1 MSKNLLI
8 TGGSGFIGT
17 NLLKALSKLE
27 EYTIHATY
35 FNSNSFYKVSGVNY
49 IKANLE
55 NPEDCFKVSKDMDLI
70 VMCAANSSGAAV
82 MEKTPLV
89 HLTPNVRMNINMLE
103 AAYSQSVGKFI
114 FISSNTVY
122 PVSDLPMNENDV
134 DYNFFEKYHVVG
146 WMKRFSEV
154 VCEIY
159 SKKIKNP
166 MKTIVVR
173 PGNLYGPHDKFDPE
187 KAKVIPSLIAKVA
200 NKQNPINVWGDG
212 KDLKD
217 FLYIEDFCQS
227 LIELMN
233 FDEDFDILNIASGNS
248 ITIQE
253 VLKILIKLESLENSE
268 ILYDLSKPTMI
279 PKRLID
285 VSKAQ
290 KKLKY
295 KSSISMEEGL
305 KKTMDWYK
313 NNYDFNKNTL

>member
-1 MSKNLLI
+1 MKLRAMPKNLLI

-17 NLLKALSKLE
+17 NLLKAFSKLE

-35 FNSNSFYKVSGVNY
+35 YNSNSFHKVDGVNY

-55 NPEDCFKVSKDMDLI
+55 NPEDCLKVSKNMKLI
-70 VMCAANSSGAAV
+70 IMCAANSSGAAV
-82 MEKTPLV
+82 MEKNPLV
-89 HLTPNVRMNINMLE
+89 HLTPNIRMNMNMLE
-103 AAYSQSVGKFI
+103 AAYSQSVDKFI

-122 PVSDLPMNENDV
+122 PISDSAMKENDSG
-134 DYNFFEKYHVVG
+134 YNFFEKYHVVG
-146 WMKRFSEV
+146 WMKKFSEE

-166 MKTIVVR
+166 MKTIVIR
-173 PGNLYGPHDKFDPE
+173 PGNLYGPHDKFDLE
-187 KAKVIPSLIAKVA
+187 KAKVIPSLIVKIV

-227 LIELMN
+227 LVELMN
-233 FDEDFDILNIASGNS
+233 HDDDFDILNIASGKS
-248 ITIQE
+248 ITIQD
-253 VLKILIKLESLENSE
+253 VLKILIKLENLEKNE

-285 VSKAQ
+285 VSKVQ

-295 KSSISMEEGL
+295 KPTTSIEEGL
-305 KKTMDWYK
+305 KKTLSWYK
-313 NNYDFNKNTL
+313 KMHK